1 MEGGLPPPCEKLNQ
15 ILAQRCLMPVHL
27 RHFGYK
33 GMPEETGMSG
43 KRIKRKETKGSM
55 RRKAGAFRRSG
66 N

>member
-1 MEGGLPPPCEKLNQ
+1 
-15 ILAQRCLMPVHL
+15 MPVHL